1 MTRTLNG
8 NLTGKAAHRSID
20 DIMDNEP
27 SLLTDE
33 DRARIKEGIENN
45 YHSYNATRW
54 AGEVKVDVD
63 KFLLAMD
70 FIRLQESQEWKSK
83 SIAQEADAKDW
94 QDQVTDLR
102 AGG

>member
-1 MTRTLNG
+1 MARTLNG

-33 DRARIKEGIENN
+33 DRVRIKNDVELG
-45 YHSYNATRW
+45 YHKNMAQLW
-54 AGEVKVDVD
+54 ASRVNVDVD

-70 FIRLQESQEWKSK
+70 FIRLQEKSTSK
-83 SIAQEADAKDW
+83 TINLNGYKATATASWRERH
-94 QDQVTDLR
+94 LNES
-102 AGG
+102 